1 MERALHCYAYLE
13 APFDV
18 VSRVLA
24 DDAEGVLQQATD
36 AAAEQAGELTGTLH
50 VQVSGFDVC
59 RQVSI
64 EFGDFEPRGVTRS
77 IVPLRW
83 QAEQG
88 RLLFPSMSANL
99 EVSAVVID
107 PPLTQI
113 TVTGTYAPP
122 LGLLGAG
129 VDRLVLWR
137 LAEATVHRFTHE
149 VTDTLR
155 RRIDALPEGER
166 F

>member
-18 VSRVLA
+18 ASRLLA
-24 DDAEGVLQQATD
+24 EDTRGVLQRATD
-36 AAAEQAGELTGTLH
+36 AAVEQAGELSGTLR
-50 VQVSGFDVC
+50 VEVGGFGLAREV
-59 RQVSI
+59 RI

-77 IVPLRW
+77 VVPLRW
-83 QAEQG
+83 EAEQG
-88 RLLFPSMSANL
+88 RLLFPAMSADL
-99 EVSAVVID
+99 EVSAVMVD

-113 TVTGTYAPP
+113 TVSGSYAPP
-122 LGLLGAG
+122 LGVLGAG

-149 VTDTLR
+149 VTDELR
-155 RRIDALPEGER
+155 RRVEALPDNEWI
-166 F
+166 